1 MPIAHALLIA
11 ALAAAATSD
20 RVPLDLLVQQMV
32 AQVQSFPLIAIP
44 FFMLTGTLMM
54 GGKLGEA
61 LVGVLSTLIGRWH
74 GGPAQVGVLSS
85 TLFGGVSGS
94 AVADA
99 SAIGSLLIPWHK
111 RLGYPPA
118 VLGRHAG
125 RRGDHRHPDPAVDPD
140 DPVRADLQRLDCRAV
155 RGRRPAGPADV
166 RRLHGGLLVGGQA
179 AQPAARHLASAD
191 GPAFRR
197 HLAYASPAVVLP
209 VLIIVFLRFGIATPT
224 EVAVLSTLYAGV
236 VSAVIYRDLSW
247 KRLHHAIVSRPG
259 HRRGAAGDH
268 GFGGHRLAAD
278 LRPDAAEAWSQWVQ
292 QNVHVKWLVIL
303 LMNVLML
310 FLGMFI
316 DLPAAVLLLTPVFVP
331 LANSIGMD
339 MTQLGIMMVVNLAI
353 GLYTPPVGT
362 TLFITSALAKVKVGQ
377 TVRELGPFYLVAFG
391 AGPRVLRAGQHP
403 EVTRLHFS
411 SRTQGDPDDQPRRC
425 VARAGASRLA
435 HSPLRPAHG

>member
-1 MPIAHALLIA
+1 MSALILLVFLATAVAAMPIAHGLLVA
-11 ALAAAATSD
+11 AMAAAATSE

-54 GGKLGEA
+54 GGKLGQA
-61 LVGVLSTLIGRWH
+61 LVGVLSALIGRFH

-99 SAIGSLLIPWHK
+99 SAIGSLMIPWHK

-118 VLGRHAG
+118 FS
-125 RRGDHRHPDPAVDPD
+125 
-140 DPVRADLQRLDCRAV
+140 
-155 RGRRPAGPADV
+155 
-166 RRLHGGLLVGGQA
+166 A
-179 AQPAARHLASAD
+179 ATLASAATID
-191 GPAFRR
+191 ILIPPSIPMILFALSSNASIASLFVAGVLPGLLMCGGFMAACWWVGKRRNFPRDTTPFDRAAFLR
-197 HLAYASPAVVLP
+197 HLAYASPAVFLP

-224 EVAVLSTLYAGV
+224 EVAVLSTLYAGL
-236 VSAVIYRDLSW
+236 VSAVIYRDLGW
-247 KRLHHAIVSRPG
+247 RRLGDAMVHAG
-259 HRRGAAGDH
+259 
-268 GFGGHRLAAD
+268 LATGVVLLVIMASSAIGWLLTFD
-278 LRPDAAEAWSQWVQ
+278 QMPNGVVQWVQ
-292 QNVHVKWLVIL
+292 THVEAQWMVIL
-303 LMNVLML
+303 FMNLLML

-362 TLFITSALAKVKVGQ
+362 TLFITSALAQVKVGQ

-391 AGPRVLRAGQHP
+391 VLALVSYVP
-403 EVTRLHFS
+403 
-411 SRTQGDPDDQPRRC
+411 
-425 VARAGASRLA
+425 ASI
-435 HSPLRPAHG
+435 LR